1 MPRPGCFD
9 WDAPIERIPSRGERD
24 ASDSDS
30 DASVFGYLMDLG
42 ARLDNAEKQI
52 SDAIDSAAIDSAAT
66 DSMGDEIE
74 TPAPKVKSA
83 SPDETPRPIAQKVK
97 IRKSIA
103 KAMLGRQIPRVEKY
117 RNRLLGMT
125 LAGDSDEA
133 LKKMRGIYTRALKRQ
148 AYLQGY
154 LGEPRSPTTPLFELT

>member
-1 MPRPGCFD
+1 
-9 WDAPIERIPSRGERD
+9 
-24 ASDSDS
+24 
-30 DASVFGYLMDLG
+30 MDLG

-97 IRKSIA
+97 IRKKSIA

>member
-30 DASVFGYLMDLG
+30 DVSIFGYLMDLG

-103 KAMLGRQIPRVEKY
+103 KAMLGRQDNRVEKY

-125 LAGDSDEA
+125 LAGESNEA
-133 LKKMRGIYTRALKRQ
+133 LKEMYGVYKRALQR
-148 AYLQGY
+148 QGY
-154 LGEPRSPTTPLFELT
+154 LEGYLGKPLSPTTPLFELT